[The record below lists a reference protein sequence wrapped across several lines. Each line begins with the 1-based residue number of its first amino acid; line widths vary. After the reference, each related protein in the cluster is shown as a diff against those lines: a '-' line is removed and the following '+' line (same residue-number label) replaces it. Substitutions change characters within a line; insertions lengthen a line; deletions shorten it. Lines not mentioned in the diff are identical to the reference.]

1 MKKSFLLYLLIF
13 GTCSL
18 SFSQTSFDV
27 QVTGSGPAI
36 ILIPGLASDGDVW
49 KETAEQLSQ
58 NYECHVLTLPGFAG
72 QPSMDL
78 SEGFLPQVKT
88 QITEYIHSLDQ
99 EVILIGHSLGGF
111 LSLQLANELP
121 DQVKQAVIVDSYPF
135 YSAAMNPAA
144 TVESMK
150 PMAAQMKQMIE
161 ALSEEDFEKQ
171 QNAGMPMMTNT
182 QDRIPTLVS
191 WSLASDR
198 STFSQA
204 MYELMLTD
212 YRKNLSTLKT
222 PILVLGA
229 WYSGKDYGLT
239 AESVK
244 GNFAQQ
250 YQLAE
255 NVQIEMA
262 PTAFHFIMWD
272 NPEWMMEKIH
282 AFIQ

>member
-13 GTCSL
+13 GACSL

-150 PMAAQMKQMIE
+150 PMATQMKQMIE

-272 NPEWMMEKIH
+272 NPEWMMEKIQ

>member
-13 GTCSL
+13 GACSL

-58 NYECHVLTLPGFAG
+58 KYECHVLTLPGFAG

-88 QITEYIHSLDQ
+88 QITEYTHSPDQ
-99 EVILIGHSLGGF
+99 EVILIGPTTGRF

-150 PMAAQMKQMIE
+150 PMATQMKQMIE

-272 NPEWMMEKIH
+272 NPEWMMEKIQ

>member
-13 GTCSL
+13 GTFSL

-58 NYECHVLTLPGFAG
+58 KYECHVLTLPGFAG
-72 QPSMDL
+72 QPSIDL

-144 TVESMK
+144 SVESMK
-150 PMAAQMKQMIE
+150 AMASQMKQMIE
-161 ALSEEDFEKQ
+161 TLSEEDFEKQ

-191 WSLASDR
+191 WSLDSDR

-272 NPEWMMEKIH
+272 NPEWMMEKIQ